1 MAKTVN
7 QAISLDGSELYEV
20 KGTNVYSG
28 QVTMYDSLSGI
39 GGQPFVPYDGATVY
53 VASNELDALDTVR
66 KFELSLN
73 NKAYYLVSNVRFT
86 EDQTQQLFDSATEIE
101 MTYDGDLNR
110 YVGSFVYNNPDNYPY
125 LYLVWNYTCNA
136 FDGTAYYAGEEANGK
151 EIYVDFGSN
160 YGFVSITIGIPE
172 GEAGFTLEWNGSI
185 VYDTGLSTSF
195 TEIYLNKYL
204 PVSEGIIRVY
214 SENNAYTEF
223 NITVNDPVLFTFYRG
238 SNGSTSYSTEC
249 STESTDFPA
258 KYVGSG
264 PLPVLGD
271 RIYDASYGTPFNGNN
286 KYYVISDTYQTS
298 PSSSNT
304 YAKIDEDGIIQEIGT
319 CGCSEVDPPEIIQ
332 DDLELIVGQ
341 PVYVQI
347 NATNNPDTWNIISD
361 YKRYSVTGGTKG
373 SIWTITNLDATTT
386 NVVVNIQETVYVSSN
401 IDPILAF
408 GDGVY
413 SEVAVDQSDLLPKGL
428 SFDVNT
434 GLLSGTPLSTSDY
447 SIVLAASNCVGT
459 SAATTVN
466 VSVTTGIKLTPFAV
480 DVENFEDTDTAACAI
495 SPIYSLLYHNG
506 TASLPDV
513 KDIIYIDY
521 RAKDPFMGGSRWY
534 NMDNSTYAIQIDEL
548 GNVIGRTSCAIP

>member
-7 QAISLDGSELYEV
+7 QAISLDGSDLYEV

-73 NKAYYLVSNVRFT
+73 NKAYYLVSNIRFT
-86 EDQTQQLFDSATEIE
+86 EDQTQQLFDSATEIT
-101 MTYDGDLNR
+101 MTYDGGLNR

-125 LYLVWNYTCNA
+125 LYLVWNYTDNA
-136 FDGTAYYAGEEANGK
+136 FDGTAYYVGEESNGK
-151 EIYVDFGSN
+151 EIYVDFGPN
-160 YGFVSITIGIPE
+160 YGYATIDYDVPE
-172 GEAGFTLEWNGSI
+172 GTVGFTLEWNGSI
-185 VYDTGLSTSF
+185 VYDTGLVSTSG
-195 TEIYLNKYL
+195 TIPLNKYL
-204 PVSEGIIRVY
+204 TTSGGIVRVY
-214 SENNAYTEF
+214 SDNTYAEF
-223 NITVNDPVLFTFYRG
+223 NIVVNDPILYTFYRG

-249 STESTDFPA
+249 STESTNFSA

-271 RIYDASYGTPFNGNN
+271 RIYDASFGTPFNGNN

-304 YAKIDEDGIIQEIGT
+304 YAKIDEDGIVQEIGT

-332 DDLELIVGQ
+332 DDLELIIGQ
-341 PVYVQI
+341 PVNVQI
-347 NATNNPDTWNIISD
+347 NATNNPTSWAIISD

-386 NVVVNIQETVYVSSN
+386 NVVVNIQETAYVSSN
-401 IDPILAF
+401 IDPTLAF

-413 SEVAVDQSDLLPKGL
+413 SEVAVNQSDLLPKGV
-428 SFDVNT
+428 SFDTNT
-434 GLLSGTPLSTSDY
+434 GLLSGIPVSTSDY
-447 SIVLAASNCVGT
+447 SIVLTATNCVGT
-459 SAATTVN
+459 STEETVN
-466 VSVTTGIKLTPFAV
+466 VIVTTGIQLTPFAV

-521 RAKDPFMGGSRWY
+521 RARDPFMGGSRWY

-548 GNVIGRTSCAIP
+548 GNVIGRASCPIP

>member
-7 QAISLDGSELYEV
+7 QAISLDGSDLYEV

-86 EDQTQQLFDSATEIE
+86 EDQTQQLFDSATEIT
-101 MTYDGDLNR
+101 MTYDGGLNR

-125 LYLVWNYTCNA
+125 LYLVWNYTDNA
-136 FDGTAYYAGEEANGK
+136 FDGTAYYVGEESNGK
-151 EIYVDFGSN
+151 EIY
-160 YGFVSITIGIPE
+160 
-172 GEAGFTLEWNGSI
+172 
-185 VYDTGLSTSF
+185 
-195 TEIYLNKYL
+195 
-204 PVSEGIIRVY
+204 
-214 SENNAYTEF
+214 
-223 NITVNDPVLFTFYRG
+223 FYRG

-249 STESTDFPA
+249 STESTNFSA

-271 RIYDASYGTPFNGNN
+271 RIYDASFGTPFNGNN

-304 YAKIDEDGIIQEIGT
+304 YAKIDEDGIVQEIGT

-332 DDLELIVGQ
+332 DDLELIIGQ
-341 PVYVQI
+341 PVNVQI
-347 NATNNPDTWNIISD
+347 NATNNPTSWAIISD

-386 NVVVNIQETVYVSSN
+386 NVVVNIQETAYVSSN
-401 IDPILAF
+401 IDPTLAF

-413 SEVAVDQSDLLPKGL
+413 SEVAVNQSDLLPKGV
-428 SFDVNT
+428 SFDTNT
-434 GLLSGTPLSTSDY
+434 GLLSGTPVSTSDY
-447 SIVLAASNCVGT
+447 SIVLTATNCVGT
-459 SAATTVN
+459 STEETVN
-466 VSVTTGIKLTPFAV
+466 VIVTTGIQLTPFAV

-521 RAKDPFMGGSRWY
+521 RARDPFMGGSRWY

-548 GNVIGRTSCAIP
+548 GNVIGRASCPIP